1 MIKKIFHVSDLHL
14 PNALDDRPYNE
25 MIELFLAELY
35 KKTSK
40 LNKDEFRIVLAGDI
54 FQQKIKA
61 SNESK
66 EMFHNMLN
74 FLNAMGKTIVIAGNH
89 DLLMNNK
96 SKMDSISPTFAIKGV
111 FENVIYLDKQLD
123 YKSGVIVDDNV
134 IWCLYSI
141 FDDYRKPEKMIE
153 LREMYPEHKII
164 GLYHGNLNGAVTDIG
179 RSMTDGIGYDNFEQ
193 CDCVMAGHI
202 HKYQMLKHKGIPLVY
217 SGSLFQQNS
226 GENISKHGYVI
237 WNLEDMSHKHVE
249 VTNKHRILK
258 FRINSYDD
266 VSNDDEQLMNL

>member
-1 MIKKIFHVSDLHL
+1 MISTVFHISDLHL

-25 MIELFLAELY
+25 MLELFLAELY

-74 FLNAMGKTIVIAGNH
+74 FLNAMGKTIIIAGNH

-123 YKSGVIVDDNV
+123 YKSGVIVDDNI

-153 LREMYPEHKII
+153 LRETYPEHKII

-179 RSMTDGIGYDNFEQ
+179 RSMTDGISYDNFEQ

-202 HKYQMLKHKGIPLVY
+202 HKYQQLKHKGIPLVY

-226 GENISKHGYVI
+226 GENISRHGYVV

-249 VTNKHRILK
+249 VTNKYRILK
-258 FRINSYDD
+258 FKINSYDD
-266 VSNDDEQLMNL
+266 VSNDEEQLLNL

>member
-1 MIKKIFHVSDLHL
+1 MISTVFHISDLHL
-14 PNALDDRPYNE
+14 PNNFEDRPYNE

-40 LNKDEFRIVLAGDI
+40 LDKDEFRIVLAGDI

-111 FENVIYLDKQLD
+111 FENVMYLDKQLD